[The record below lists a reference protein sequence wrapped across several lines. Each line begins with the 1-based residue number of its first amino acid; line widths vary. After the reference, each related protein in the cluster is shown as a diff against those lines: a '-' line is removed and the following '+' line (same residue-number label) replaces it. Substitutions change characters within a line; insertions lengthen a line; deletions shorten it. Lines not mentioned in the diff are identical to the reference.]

1 MSNVI
6 DALSTG
12 GKRVKIHDEQMV
24 TKVPKRAKELVKEV
38 ATERG
43 VSDATI
49 VREALAE
56 YFERRGYRA

>member
-6 DALSTG
+6 AALSSG
-12 GKRVKIHDEQMV
+12 GKREKIFDEQMV
-24 TKVPKRAKELVKEV
+24 TKVPKRAKELVGEIAEK
-38 ATERG
+38 RG
-43 VSDATI
+43 VSDAVV